1 MGHSWTL
8 KGRARTSLLGS
19 VLLLF
24 DFKDSFEVE
33 MVLLRGLR
41 KYKDKVSHLD
51 RWILEVECF

>member
-8 KGRARTSLLGS
+8 KGRARISLLGS

-24 DFKDSFEVE
+24 DFKDSFEVK